1 MQSVKA
7 RVVVLAQLMNARV
20 VMRAQLINARVGM
33 HAQCECTS
41 GDAFKV

>member
-1 MQSVKA
+1 
-7 RVVVLAQLMNARV
+7 VVVLAQLMNARV

>member
-1 MQSVKA
+1 VQSVKA

>member
-1 MQSVKA
+1 
-7 RVVVLAQLMNARV
+7 